1 MIRKFWQNGLSAWLP
16 MLRRH
21 AGGAVLGILKM
32 IKTKTAAVIFISLI
46 LSSLAFATS
55 NDGDFTQN
63 VDERHFSIQLEELE
77 ASGKC
82 LKLRVKNG
90 GEVVQTIEYQYPRES
105 LENAVFVESRYE
117 LSDVNFDGYD
127 DLLIYLGSYGNQG
140 VVYKDCFLWNA
151 AASLFE
157 RCGAFKNIPNPVVD
171 TQGGFIHGSTRR
183 NAGHYVFE
191 LWSWSDG
198 NLRNDCK
205 IHKVHSAAQL
215 PSLYGME
222 VPPGEDAGEYALRCF
237 GIELKFYDSVF
248 YVKENLCEGVAKFEP
263 PICSDMDSESVE
275 YMEIG
280 SFLEK

>member
-21 AGGAVLGILKM
+21 AGGAVLGISKM
-32 IKTKTAAVIFISLI
+32 IKTKTAAIICIGLI

-63 VDERHFSIQLEELE
+63 VDERHSSIQLEELE
-77 ASGKC
+77 TNGKC

-90 GEVVQTIEYQYPRES
+90 GETVQIIEYRYPRES

-117 LSDVNFDGYD
+117 LSDVNFDGHD

-140 VVYKDCFLWNA
+140 VVYKDCFFL
-151 AASLFE
+151 E
-157 RCGAFKNIPNPVVD
+157 
-171 TQGGFIHGSTRR
+171 
-183 NAGHYVFE
+183 
-191 LWSWSDG
+191 
-198 NLRNDCK
+198 
-205 IHKVHSAAQL
+205 
-215 PSLYGME
+215 
-222 VPPGEDAGEYALRCF
+222 
-237 GIELKFYDSVF
+237 FYDSVF
-248 YVKENLCEGVAKFEP
+248 YVKENLCEGIARFEP
-263 PICSDMDSESVE
+263 PICSDMDSESAE